1 MEIKKTPKADLE
13 NKKLLFRE
21 IGLMISLAAVLVA
34 FEWSSKDKESS
45 TIQAGPQAAVEVENV
60 PITQQE
66 TPPPPENIREP
77 VVSDVLQIVNNDI
90 KVASTILT
98 TEDVKGVG
106 VDIKDYV
113 VTQAAPEEASDN
125 EVIPFAIVEEKPK
138 FQGGDQNDFTK
149 WVSSHIDYPEIAKEN
164 GVQGRVTLQ
173 FTVDTDGSV
182 KNVSVLRG
190 VDASLDKEAVR
201 VVSSSPK
208 WTPGRQRNKN
218 VKVRYT
224 FPVIFQLK

>member
-90 KVASTILT
+90 KVASTILS

-113 VTQAAPEEASDN
+113 VTQAAPEEASD

>member
-149 WVSSHIDYPEIAKEN
+149 WVFGHIEYPEIAKEN

>member
-90 KVASTILT
+90 KVASTILS

>member
-149 WVSSHIDYPEIAKEN
+149 WVSGHIDYPEIAKEN